1 MYIRFFIVLVTVLE
15 SINELIIYSNYYLLS
30 FICIMIL
37 SSLSI
42 NKVITNKLDVV
53 ISFLLY

>member
-42 NKVITNKLDVV
+42 NKVITIKLDVV